1 MLTTR
6 RQPMG
11 IWQEMNRWQ
20 EEMDRLFDRWGVP
33 VPRRFA
39 QAVYP
44 PLNLWEDDNCLYV
57 EAELPG
63 MELEDLE
70 IFVNGENQLTIKGER
85 KQPELEEGTWHRQE
99 RAYGSFQRTVELPQP
114 VEPDKVTAEFKL
126 GILTITLP
134 KKEEVRPHRIE
145 VKAG

>member
-1 MLTTR
+1 
-6 RQPMG
+6 MG

-57 EAELPG
+57 ETELPG

-85 KQPELEEGTWHRQE
+85 KQPEVDKGVWHRQE

-134 KKEEVRPHRIE
+134 KKAEVRPHRIE

>member
-6 RQPMG
+6 RQPMSL
-11 IWQEMNRWQ
+11 WQEMNRWQ

-33 VPRRFA
+33 VARRFA

-44 PLNLWEDDNCLYV
+44 PLNLWEDDNNLYV

-63 MELEDLE
+63 MELSDLE
-70 IFVNGENQLTIKGER
+70 IYVNGENQLTIKGER
-85 KQPELEEGTWHRQE
+85 KQPELPEGTWHRQE

-134 KKEEVRPHRIE
+134 KKEEVRPHKIE